1 MRFTR
6 AAKVAAFPL
15 LAMVLVVALIA
26 CQAGP
31 PGKDATAV
39 PGTTGTTGTTGAMG
53 VNALNP
59 VAGDDVI
66 FNDKA
71 LPAVFAAADVR
82 TIDLDPYFVG
92 GNRVGIKY
100 TMSPL
105 PLPSGLMPAM
115 GVAITDNMLVVTPD
129 GDTAPA
135 GNNVYDNRHVIIRAT
150 DADDRIADNVIAIR
164 RNRAPT
170 GTGTTADIRIGTQ
183 PDAIMAT
190 NGVQVALFGDLEN
203 WTCSSF
209 NTCTLNLATIITD
222 DMDDMLMYSATPAD
236 SDNFSVEPAAPA
248 AMGIT
253 LTGKAATKAAVVVTT
268 NAMDTGMLEV
278 VEGDRPTFNV
288 IVDAQPVKIADI
300 TAVTLERFAPGGGGG
315 VFIGR
320 AATGGLPAFF
330 KDPEGQPL
338 EFSYTYADHDPL
350 PENDPNT
357 VSAVVLATTVEFDH
371 DGTTQTP
378 MPATPAL
385 SVIQLT
391 ALNVGTTTVTVR
403 ATEPDA
409 EGDGTGIGQYVE
421 GSFTVTVNP

>member
-183 PDAIMAT
+183 PDPIMAAD
-190 NGVQVALFGDLEN
+190 QPLLFGAPLDN

-209 NTCTLNLATIITD
+209 NTCTLDLAESNIMD
-222 DMDDMLMYSATPAD
+222 DIPPDMLMYTGTPAD
-236 SDNFSVEPAAPA
+236 SDSFSVGPA

-253 LTGKAATKAAVVVTT
+253 VTGKAATAAGVTVIT

-278 VEGDRPTFNV
+278 AEDDRPEFDVT
-288 IVDAQPVKIADI
+288 VDAQPIKVRDIAD
-300 TAVTLERFAPGGGGG
+300 AVLERYGIGG
-315 VFIGR
+315 IQYLGR
-320 AATGGLPAFF
+320 AATAGLPAFF
-330 KDPEGQPL
+330 QDPEEETL
-338 EFSYTYADHDPL
+338 SFTFSYDDDTIVIARTMED
-350 PENDPNT
+350 N
-357 VSAVVLATTVEFDH
+357 H
-371 DGTTQTP
+371 DGD
-378 MPATPAL
+378 PATPMVE
-385 SVIQLT
+385 VIELRS
-391 ALNVGTTTVTVR
+391 LNVGTAVVTVR
-403 ATEPDA
+403 ATEPIGGT
-409 EGDGTGIGQYVE
+409 EGANGIGIGQYVE
-421 GSFTVTVNP
+421 GTFTVTVNP

>member
-115 GVAITDNMLVVTPD
+115 GVAITDNMLVVTPNAD
-129 GDTAPA
+129 SAPTVTNDA
-135 GNNVYDNRHVIIRAT
+135 NPYRNVHVIIRAT

-164 RNRAPT
+164 RNKAPT
-170 GTGTTADIRIGTQ
+170 INGMIEAIRIGTQ
-183 PDAIMAT
+183 PDAIMVGTQDDLFGNRAGWTCT
-190 NGVQVALFGDLEN
+190 NFNKCTVALTERYPD
-203 WTCSSF
+203 
-209 NTCTLNLATIITD
+209 NTPTD
-222 DMDDMLMYSATPAD
+222 KLKFTATPTD
-236 SDNFSVEPAAPA
+236 SDKFMVASVDT
-248 AMGIT
+248 GIS
-253 LTGKAATKAAVVVTT
+253 LTGAATTAKADGTNEAAEVVEVTT
-268 NAMDTGMLEV
+268 NATDTGMLEIAAD
-278 VEGDRPTFNV
+278 DRLKFNV
-288 IVDAQPVKIADI
+288 NVDGQPEKVRDIAD
-300 TAVTLERFAPGGGGG
+300 VVLERYGPLG
-315 VFIGR
+315 VQYMGR
-320 AATGGLPAFF
+320 AATAGLPAFF
-330 KDPEGQPL
+330 QDPEEKAL
-338 EFSYTYADHDPL
+338 TFTFSYDD
-350 PENDPNT
+350 
-357 VSAVVLATTVEFDH
+357 ATIVNARLGTAFDH
-371 DGTTQTP
+371 DELGTTP
-378 MPATPAL
+378 EVSPIEL
-385 SVIQLT
+385 RS
-391 ALNVGTTTVTVR
+391 LNVGTAVVTVR
-403 ATEPDA
+403 ATEPPG
-409 EGDGTGIGQYVE
+409 GDDGIGQYVE
-421 GSFTVTVNP
+421 GTFTVTVNP

>member
-115 GVAITDNMLVVTPD
+115 GVAITDNMLVVTPNAD
-129 GDTAPA
+129 SAPTVTNDA
-135 GNNVYDNRHVIIRAT
+135 NPYRNVHVIIRAT

-183 PDAIMAT
+183 PDPIMAAD
-190 NGVQVALFGDLEN
+190 QPLLFGAPLDN

-209 NTCTLNLATIITD
+209 NTCTLDLAESNIMD
-222 DMDDMLMYSATPAD
+222 DIPPDMLMYTGTPAD
-236 SDNFSVEPAAPA
+236 SDSFSVESA

-253 LTGKAATKAAVVVTT
+253 LTGKAATKAPVTVIT
-268 NAMDTGMLEV
+268 NAIDTGMLEV
-278 VEGDRPTFNV
+278 LEVNRPSFTLT
-288 IVDAQPVKIADI
+288 VDAQPTKVKDIAD
-300 TAVTLERFAPGGGGG
+300 VVLERYGIGG
-315 VFIGR
+315 IQYLGR
-320 AATGGLPAFF
+320 AATAGLPAFF
-330 KDPEGQPL
+330 QDPEEKAL
-338 EFSYTYADHDPL
+338 TFTFSYDD
-350 PENDPNT
+350 
-357 VSAVVLATTVEFDH
+357 ATIVNARLGTAFDH
-371 DGTTQTP
+371 DELGTTP
-378 MPATPAL
+378 EVSPIEL
-385 SVIQLT
+385 RS
-391 ALNVGTTTVTVR
+391 LNVGTAVVTVR
-403 ATEPDA
+403 ATEPPG
-409 EGDGTGIGQYVE
+409 GDDGIGQYVE
-421 GSFTVTVNP
+421 GTFTVTVNP

>member
-164 RNRAPT
+164 RNKAPM
-170 GTGTTADIRIGTQ
+170 GDGDPVDIRIGTQ
-183 PDAIMAT
+183 TDMIMAA
-190 NGVQVALFGDLEN
+190 NQPLLFGGLTN
-203 WTCSSF
+203 WTCSTF
-209 NTCTLNLATIITD
+209 NTCTLNLAATNIMD

-236 SDNFSVEPAAPA
+236 SDNFSVEPA

-357 VSAVVLATTVEFDH
+357 VSAVVLAATLDFDH
-371 DGTTQTP
+371 DGDMAEVDPTDP
-378 MPATPAL
+378 L
-385 SVIQLT
+385 KVIQLT